1 MLIVS
6 IFLHIHTDTQNVGS
20 MKAGFFFPFACC
32 YILNAYESV
41 LCSSNLVRKYWMNKW
56 INRWLNKGLSS
67 NAMWW
72 ESRTSLPMAKWWIF
86 TKARWSRKLNIW
98 ALQREGKTHK
108 MWLTC
113 LVLYLLSLLHHPLTL
128 RPETWFLTDPV
139 WTPPKPLCPTPPE
152 FLISR
157 QNLIM
162 TFICLTV
169 FTDCPLLQDKV

>member
-1 MLIVS
+1 MPLIIYLYIMLIVS

-108 MWLTC
+108 MWTDMLGFVFAVTTA
-113 LVLYLLSLLHHPLTL
+113 SSPD
-128 RPETWFLTDPV
+128 PETRNMVPHRPSLDP
-139 WTPPKPLCPTPPE
+139 T
-152 FLISR
+152 
-157 QNLIM
+157 
-162 TFICLTV
+162 
-169 FTDCPLLQDKV
+169 